1 MPSRKAFKQIFD
13 VVIIGA
19 GVVGCAMAR
28 RFALQGAHVCLV
40 EKATD
45 ILDGA
50 SKANS
55 AILHTGFDA
64 PPNSLEHKCIQAGH
78 EEYLKIRTDL
88 GLPLDECGA
97 YVVAWNKEQ
106 EAKLTTILEK
116 AHNNGVIDTKII
128 SSKELLTKE
137 PHLASHARA
146 AVSIPREFLID
157 PWSAPYVYVHQALQ
171 NGAHLAVSCEV
182 KSGEFDGD
190 KWCLETSLGQLK
202 TKQVINCAGLYG
214 DLIDKALLGETA
226 FKITPRKGQFV
237 VYDKVASSLLNA
249 VVLPV
254 PTARTKGVVLFRTVF
269 GNLAVGPTAQD
280 QESRTDASTD
290 AQSIQDL
297 MTAGVEKIPALKD
310 IPITAVYAGLR
321 PASQFSDYQIK
332 AHERKNYITVGA
344 IRSTG
349 LSGALGIAQY
359 VFRLYAQTAAKHQ
372 AIENPKLPSANV
384 LIQTGE
390 RDWKSKGH
398 GEIVCHCELVT
409 EREIKKALQGPLAA
423 KSLQGLKRQTRV
435 TMGRCQGFFCSAR
448 LAELTAECFE
458 APLSCTGSQSCNE
471 SNMESKND

>member
-1 MPSRKAFKQIFD
+1 MPSSNLFNETFD

-19 GVVGCAMAR
+19 GIVGCAMAR
-28 RFALQGAHVCLV
+28 RFTLEGAHVCLV

-64 PPNSLEHKCIQAGH
+64 PPNSVEHKCIQAGH
-78 EEYLKIRTDL
+78 EEYLKIRTDF

-106 EAKLTTILEK
+106 EAKLTSILEK
-116 AHNNGVIDTKII
+116 AHINAVTDTKII
-128 SSKELLTKE
+128 SSKDLLAKE
-137 PHLASHARA
+137 PNLASHARA

-157 PWSAPYVYVHQALQ
+157 PWSAPYAYVHQALQ
-171 NGAHLAVSCEV
+171 NGGQVAASCEV
-182 KSGEFDGD
+182 KSGAFDGE
-190 KWCLETSLGQLK
+190 KWCLQTSRGQLNA
-202 TKQVINCAGLYG
+202 KQVINCAGLYG
-214 DLIDKALLGETA
+214 DLIDKALLGETS

-237 VYDKVASSLLNA
+237 VYDKVASSLLDA

-269 GNLAVGPTAQD
+269 GNLAVGPTAED

-290 AQSIQDL
+290 AQAIKDL
-297 MTAGVEKIPALKD
+297 MDAGVEKIPALKD
-310 IPITAVYAGLR
+310 IPVTAVYAGLR
-321 PASQFSDYQIK
+321 PASEFSDYQIK
-332 AHERKNYITVGA
+332 AHKGKNYITVGA

-359 VFRLYAQTAAKHQ
+359 VFRLYAQSAPKHQ
-372 AIENPKLPSANV
+372 AVENPKIPGANV

-448 LAELTAECFE
+448 LAELTADCFDT
-458 APLSCTGSQSCNE
+458 PLSCTGAHSCDE
-471 SNMESKND
+471 KDGECKND